1 MKLLNTY
8 FSRLGVQRSILAIST
23 LILCLLSF
31 LSIGEISYSGWR
43 SIPTVVAPALVPIA
57 FFLLALDIL
66 MSLVFMSDK
75 EAGARQRYVFIM
87 RSNLVLIV
95 VLCLSWARFFHALVQ
110 V

>member
-8 FSRLGVQRSILAIST
+8 FSRLGVQRSILVIST

-31 LSIGEISYSGWR
+31 FSAGEISYSGWR
-43 SIPTVVAPALVPIA
+43 AVPTLVAPALVPIA

-66 MSLVFMSDK
+66 MSLVFMADK
-75 EAGARQRYVFIM
+75 AAEARRRYVFIM

-95 VLCLSWARFFHALVQ
+95 VLCLAWARFFYALVQ